1 MQHLLRRKIK
11 YILICFIACPAIGFG
26 QLRNSL
32 NLPDFDDKLIHF
44 GINLGINTSHFNFSH
59 NLYFLNQTGNDTV
72 LDVESLN
79 NLGINL
85 AWLVNLN
92 LSNHFALRT
101 YPLDLT
107 FSQREFQYSL
117 SNPNRPAGE
126 LPITLKTI
134 QSITLSLPLQVEFNS
149 DRIDNF
155 KVYTIAGGQIAYDL
169 AASAGETNTD
179 GTISL
184 DKLNYGLSCGLG
196 FHLYYP
202 FFVLSPE
209 LRVDWGVNNLLASD
223 PNNKYSNTIDKV
235 YSRMLTFSLT
245 IE

>member
-1 MQHLLRRKIK
+1 MQHLLRRKIIHII
-11 YILICFIACPAIGFG
+11 ILMAFPFAGFS
-26 QLRNSL
+26 QLRESL
-32 NLPDFDDKLIHF
+32 NLLDFDDKLIHF
-44 GINLGINTSHFNFSH
+44 GINLGVNSSHFNFTH
-59 NLYFLNQTGNDTV
+59 HPYFLNQTNTNDTV

-79 NLGINL
+79 NIGINL
-85 AWLVNLN
+85 AWLVNFSI
-92 LSNHFALRT
+92 SNHLALRT

-107 FSQREFQYSL
+107 FSQKAFQYNL

-126 LPITLKTI
+126 TPITLKTV
-134 QSITLSLPLQVEFNS
+134 QSITLSLPVQVEFNS

-169 AASAGETNTD
+169 AAEAGATNTN
-179 GTISL
+179 GLIT
-184 DKLNYGLSCGLG
+184 LNKFDYGIECGLG

-209 LRVDWGVNNLLASD
+209 LRVDWGLSNLNDRD
-223 PNNKYSNTIDKV
+223 PNDKYSNTIDKV
-235 YSRMLTFSLT
+235 YSRMLSFSLT